1 MSCHSVRH
9 SISRVTVAQQCVSE
23 SDTVQAPSAAKARGL
38 DEELAQAANTPL
50 PEDEDAGN
58 AAADQQTDS
67 AGGVAAGQVRTPPQ
81 PLFMLWRKVRAPV
94 Y

>member
-1 MSCHSVRH
+1 M
-9 SISRVTVAQQCVSE
+9 
-23 SDTVQAPSAAKARGL
+23 

-94 Y
+94 YRYVMSELADVSCSHPALLATADWEAIRWTG